1 MFLPGTVPRQFR
13 ITTHR
18 KLSALLLCLLL
29 ISLPLTSASHAQ
41 IDRRAEKSRIVQGIN
56 KYRININKLQEGIA
70 GQQLQI
76 ESSKKKQR
84 SLLDELDAI
93 NNRLIAQVEK
103 LRLLEAQMIKQE
115 ELIAAK
121 KRELQEAEVA
131 KKNVQEHLQ
140 VRIKAYYKMG
150 KIGIANVAFSTE
162 SMPQMLKFRD
172 AFASLIDYDNG
183 LINVYRDTIA
193 ELQSTKEILSLEK
206 TILNDFI
213 TQARE
218 EQEKINTIKSEKE
231 TLLSQI
237 ETQKELHEQAV
248 REMKKVADN
257 LSSSLEA
264 FKRKDQL
271 FDQGFLLDRGRHPSP
286 IHGTV
291 IARFGQER
299 KNRLGVSGK
308 TTGITIATTGTH
320 PVRAIFEG
328 EVRYASYLYGYGNTV
343 IIDHGFQY
351 FSILSR
357 LEKLLVHEGDKVE
370 QGDPIGL
377 TGDTATLMEE
387 GIYLE
392 IRHGSTPLD
401 PLQWLDNN
409 DLILP

>member
-1 MFLPGTVPRQFR
+1 MFCPSAVPRQFR
-13 ITTHR
+13 TTAHENF
-18 KLSALLLCLLL
+18 SVLLLCLLL
-29 ISLPLTSASHAQ
+29 ISLMMPSVGHAQ
-41 IDRRAEKSRIVQGIN
+41 TDRKEEKKRIEQGIN
-56 KYRININKLQEGIA
+56 SFRINISKLQEGID
-70 GQQLQI
+70 GQLLQI
-76 ESSKKKQR
+76 KSSKEKQR

-93 NNRLIAQVEK
+93 NNRLVAQMEK
-103 LRLLEAQMIKQE
+103 LRRLEAQMVTQE

-121 KRELQEAEVA
+121 ERELQEAEVA
-131 KKNVQEHLQ
+131 KRNVQEHLQ

-162 SMPQMLKFRD
+162 SLPQMLKFRD
-172 AFASLIDYDNG
+172 SFASLIEYDKG

-193 ELQSTKEILSLEK
+193 ELQSAKETLSLEK
-206 TILNDFI
+206 TVLNDFI

-218 EQEKINTIKSEKE
+218 EQERINIIKSEKE

-248 REMKKVADN
+248 REMKKVADD

-264 FKRKDQL
+264 LKRKNQL
-271 FDQGFLLDRGRHPSP
+271 FDQGFLLDKGKHPSP
-286 IHGTV
+286 LRGTV

-299 KNRLGVSGK
+299 KNRLGVNCK
-308 TTGITIATTGTH
+308 TSGITIATTGTH

-357 LEKLLVHEGDKVE
+357 LEKLLVREGDKVA
-370 QGDPIGL
+370 QGDPIAF

-409 DLILP
+409 NLILP